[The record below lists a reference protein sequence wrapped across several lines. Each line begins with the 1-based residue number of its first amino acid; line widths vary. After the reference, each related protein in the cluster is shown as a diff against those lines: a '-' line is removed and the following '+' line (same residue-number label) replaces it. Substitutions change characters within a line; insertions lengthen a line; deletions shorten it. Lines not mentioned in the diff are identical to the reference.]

1 MIPNARETQCCKS
14 LTGKRRSKQRPWLVQ
29 SATNV
34 NYVYCDNN
42 REIFFAV

>member
-1 MIPNARETQCCKS
+1 MVPIARETKYCKAV
-14 LTGKRRSKQRPWLVQ
+14 TGKHRSKKRPWLVQ